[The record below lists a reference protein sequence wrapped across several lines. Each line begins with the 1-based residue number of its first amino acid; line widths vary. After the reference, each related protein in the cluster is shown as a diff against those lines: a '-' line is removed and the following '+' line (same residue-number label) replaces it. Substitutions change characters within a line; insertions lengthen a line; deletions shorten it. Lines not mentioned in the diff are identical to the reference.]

1 MREIH
6 QVPGKGL
13 SLFFGQKYTG
23 VVSMETGFLQVLLN
37 PARFFEARMQDEP
50 SLKVPALIA
59 LVCGLIGAVSA
70 LMMADLT
77 TTMLPAEMEG
87 LGGLMVAFSV
97 AVAFIGGF
105 LAWII
110 YGFIFHLISMVFKG
124 QGSLNRTLEFTG
136 YGLIPQVFGGI
147 IGAIFSYYLL
157 SGLTIPAMS
166 STEEIVAFSEYL
178 ATVLTTDPL
187 AQVAGI
193 VSILFLIWSANIWIF
208 GMKYARN
215 LSTRDAVLTVGIPVG
230 IYVIYLIITLLG
242 WL

>member
-1 MREIH
+1 
-6 QVPGKGL
+6 
-13 SLFFGQKYTG
+13 
-23 VVSMETGFLQVLLN
+23 METGFLQVLLN

-59 LVCGLIGAVSA
+59 LICGLIGAVSA
-70 LMMADLT
+70 LIMADVT
-77 TTMLPAEMEG
+77 TAMLPAEMGG
-87 LGGLMVAFSV
+87 LGTLMVVFST
-97 AVAFIGGF
+97 AVAFVGGF

-110 YGFIFHLISMVFKG
+110 YGFIFHIISMVFKG
-124 QGSLNRTLEFTG
+124 QGSLNRTLEVTG

-147 IGAIFSYYLL
+147 IGSIFSYYLL
-157 SGLTIPAMS
+157 SGLTVPAMS
-166 STEEIVAFSEYL
+166 SAEEIAAFSEYL
-178 ATVLTTDPL
+178 VTVLTTDPL

-215 LSTRDAVLTVGIPVG
+215 LSTRDATLTVGIPVG
-230 IYVIYLIITLLG
+230 IYVIYLIITLIG